1 MEPMQDYELHINRQY
16 GRPDLGDEL
25 LRALQSAGKD
35 IQALTRDDV
44 RTFEEFHLCGR
55 GATRE
60 LARLA
65 ELQPGMR
72 VLDVG
77 SGVGGPARTLAAEF
91 GCQVIGID
99 LSRSYCQAA
108 EILTTRM
115 GLSDK
120 VSFRHAN
127 ALDMP
132 FEDQRFDAVWMQHV
146 LMNIEDKARLVVEVR
161 RVLRDGGAFAFHEVL
176 TGSGERLHF
185 PLPWANQP
193 EISFMVSSE
202 ELRQLLDAAGLKERA
217 WIDETEEVL
226 VWGRRAMAPRPEGTP
241 APLGLDL
248 VIGPD
253 YAEKTANLL
262 RNLEMGRVVVVQAVF
277 VR

>member
-1 MEPMQDYELHINRQY
+1 MRDYEAHINRQY
-16 GRPDLGDEL
+16 GRRDLGDQL
-25 LRALQSAGKD
+25 LRALRGAGKD
-35 IQALTRDDV
+35 IQSLTRDDV
-44 RTFEEFHLCGR
+44 RTFEEFHLRGR

-65 ELQPGMR
+65 KLQPGMR
-72 VLDVG
+72 VLDIG

-91 GCQVIGID
+91 GCQVTGID

-108 EILTTRM
+108 EVLTTQM

-120 VSFRHAN
+120 VNFRHAN

-132 FEDQRFDAVWMQHV
+132 FEDRCFEAVWMQHV
-146 LMNIEDKARLVVEVR
+146 LMNIEPKARFLQQVR
-161 RVLRDGGAFAFHEVL
+161 RVLRDGGVFAFHEVL
-176 TGSGERLHF
+176 TGSGETLFF
-185 PLPWANQP
+185 PLPWANHP
-193 EISFMVSSE
+193 DLSFMVSPE
-202 ELRQLLDAAGLKERA
+202 ELREMLAAAGLEERA

-226 VWGRRAMAPRPEGTP
+226 IWGRRAMAPRPKGTP

-253 YAEKTANLL
+253 CAEKTANLL
-262 RNLEMGRVVVVQAVF
+262 RNLEEGRVVVVQAVF